1 LFAITVT
8 IFSFINHSKT
18 SPQMK
23 KLYTSFA
30 ALMLTGAAFGQTLD
44 NAGMETWRT
53 GSTGTS
59 PIVSI
64 QAPTQW
70 YGFDSMVVALGQS
83 FGAIIGAGSD
93 WHPQLFQENTLKK
106 SGSSSAKI
114 MTVKQDTLG
123 YFSGLL
129 SNAAVNVDVAALT
142 LGGDPMSAVSFE
154 GGTPV
159 TLRITSVSAWV
170 AYFAGK
176 DEVTGMM
183 GGADEGLLTVQAIAL
198 IGGVDSVI
206 GTGSA
211 NISPSSAFTQI
222 TADVTYTTTGYDIN
236 KVRILFASSGGSGS
250 QLDSST
256 LYVDDVTMVGIPQSV
271 AYTNAANDL
280 VKIYPVPAGNAIYFN
295 GPASQ
300 PLQCVISS
308 VSSQSVATLPITGN
322 ASLDVSSLP
331 VGLYLYTITH
341 TDGTIAQR
349 GKISIA
355 H

>member
-1 LFAITVT
+1 MKK
-8 IFSFINHSKT
+8 IFSTLT
-18 SPQMK
+18 S
-23 KLYTSFA
+23 LIIS
-30 ALMLTGAAFGQTLD
+30 GVSIGQTFD

-59 PIVSI
+59 PVITV

-183 GGADEGLLTVQAIAL
+183 GGPDEGVLTVQAIAL

-206 GTGSA
+206 GTGSV
-211 NISPSSAFTQI
+211 NIAPSSTFTQV

-236 KVRILFASSGGSGS
+236 KVRVLFASSGGSGS

-256 LYVDDVTMVGIPQSV
+256 LYVDDVTMVGVPQSV
-271 AYTNAANDL
+271 AYTNASQNV
-280 VKIYPVPAGNAIYFN
+280 VKIYPTPANNVIYFN
-295 GPASQ
+295 GPATQ
-300 PLQCVISS
+300 TMHCVIST
-308 VSSQSVATLPITGN
+308 VSGQSVGTLPIAGN
-322 ASLDVSSLP
+322 TTMDVTNLSD
-331 VGLYLYTITH
+331 GLYLYTITN
-341 TDGTIAQR
+341 TDGTVAQR
-349 GKISIA
+349 GKISVT

>member
-1 LFAITVT
+1 
-8 IFSFINHSKT
+8 
-18 SPQMK
+18 MK
-23 KLYTSFA
+23 KLYASLSFF
-30 ALMLTGAAFGQTLD
+30 MLSGAAFGQSFD
-44 NAGMETWRT
+44 NAGMESWRT

-59 PIVSI
+59 PVISI

-83 FGAIIGAGSD
+83 FGAIISAGSD

-183 GGADEGLLTVQAIAL
+183 GGPDEGLLTVQAIAL
-198 IGGVDSVI
+198 ISGVDSVI

-211 NISPSSAFTQI
+211 NISPSSTFTQI
-222 TADVTYTTTGYDIN
+222 TANVTYTTTGYDIN
-236 KVRILFASSGGSGS
+236 KVRVLFASSGGSGS

-256 LYVDDVTMVGIPQSV
+256 LYVDDVTMIGIPQSV
-271 AYTNAANDL
+271 AHTNTANDL
-280 VKIYPVPAGNAIYFN
+280 VKIYPVPASNTIYFN

-308 VSSQSVATLPITGN
+308 VSGQSVATLPINGN
-322 ASLDVSSLP
+322 TTFDVTNLP
-331 VGLYLYTITH
+331 VGLYFYTIAH
-341 TDGTIAQR
+341 KDGTTVQH

>member
-1 LFAITVT
+1 
-8 IFSFINHSKT
+8 
-18 SPQMK
+18 MK
-23 KLYTSFA
+23 KIYSTLTALIISGVAIGQSF
-30 ALMLTGAAFGQTLD
+30 D

-59 PIVSI
+59 PTLSI
-64 QAPTQW
+64 HAPNQW
-70 YGFDSMVVALGQS
+70 YGLDSMVVALGQS

-93 WHPQLFQENTLKK
+93 WHSQLFQENTLKN

-114 MTVKQDTLG
+114 MTLKQDTLG

-129 SNAAVNVDVAALT
+129 SNAAVNVDVSALA

-183 GGADEGLLTVQAIAL
+183 GGPDEGLLTVQAIAL

-206 GTGSA
+206 GTGSVT
-211 NISPSSAFTQI
+211 IPPSATFTQI
-222 TADVTYTTTGYDIN
+222 TANLTYTTTGFDIN
-236 KVRILFASSGGSGS
+236 KVRVLFASSGGSGS

-256 LYVDDVTMVGIPQSV
+256 LYVDDVTMAGVPQSV
-271 AYTNAANDL
+271 DNMNGANDL
-280 VKIYPVPAGNAIYFN
+280 VKVYPTPANYTIYFS
-295 GPASQ
+295 GPATETFN
-300 PLQCVISS
+300 CVITS
-308 VSSQSVATLPITGN
+308 VSGQRVANIKVDGYTGTDVTMLPT
-322 ASLDVSSLP
+322 
-331 VGLYLYTITH
+331 GLYLYTITK
-341 TDGTIAQR
+341 TDGSAVQR
-349 GKISIA
+349 GKICVA

>member
-1 LFAITVT
+1 
-8 IFSFINHSKT
+8 
-18 SPQMK
+18 MK
-23 KLYTSFA
+23 KLYTSLT
-30 ALMLTGAAFGQTLD
+30 ALLLSGAAFGQTFD
-44 NAGMETWRT
+44 NSGMETWRS
-53 GSTGTS
+53 GSSGTS
-59 PIVSI
+59 PVVSI

-83 FGAIIGAGSD
+83 FGALLGAGSD

-142 LGGDPMSAVSFE
+142 LGGDPMSAISFE

-159 TLRITSVSAWV
+159 TQRITSVSAWV

-198 IGGVDSVI
+198 IAGVDSVI

-211 NISPSSAFTQI
+211 NISPSATFTQI
-222 TADVTYTTTGYDIN
+222 TANVTYTTTGYDIN
-236 KVRILFASSGGSGS
+236 KVRVLFASSGGSGS

-256 LYVDDVTMVGIPQSV
+256 LYIDDVTMIGVPQSV
-271 AYTNAANDL
+271 AHTNENNNI
-280 VKIYPVPAGNAIYFN
+280 VKVSPIPASNNVYFN

-300 PLQCVISS
+300 SLHCVISS
-308 VSSQSVATLPITGN
+308 VSGQSVASLPITGN
-322 ASLDVSSLP
+322 TTLDVANLP